1 VLETTE
7 LDVDET
13 EETAVLEEDVDEE
26 VIEEVVMLSVRV
38 TVELTVDDDE
48 AIEDSREDVGE
59 MDKGM
64 ELDGGPETD
73 DAEPEV
79 CNPMTAPSV
88 TSVST
93 TATAKIA

>member
-1 VLETTE
+1 MTE

-26 VIEEVVMLSVRV
+26 VIEEVVLLSVRV

-48 AIEDSREDVGE
+48 AIEDPREDVGG
-59 MDKGM
+59 MDEAM

-73 DAEPEV
+73 DEEPEV
-79 CNPMTAPSV
+79 CNPMTAPRV